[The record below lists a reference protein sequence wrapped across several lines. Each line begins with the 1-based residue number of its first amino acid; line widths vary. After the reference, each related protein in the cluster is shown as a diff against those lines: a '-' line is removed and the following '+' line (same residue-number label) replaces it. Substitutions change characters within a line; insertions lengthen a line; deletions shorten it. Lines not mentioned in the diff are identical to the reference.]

1 MLAELQ
7 ETLDKAIDYHE
18 TVLEVKGYLEF
29 NEVTEQAHILYL
41 LLMGL
46 VWKST
51 ARHEKLLDEDAEIY
65 LGIEPG
71 TLQGV
76 SDLPPVPEMSKVPL
90 RQYLDYLT
98 DTYFKK

>member
-1 MLAELQ
+1 MIAELR

-18 TVLEVKGYLEF
+18 TVLEVKSYLEY
-29 NEVTEQAHILYL
+29 NEVTEQAHILYF

-51 ARHEKLLDEDAEIY
+51 ERHEKLLDEDAEVY

-71 TLQGV
+71 TLSGV
-76 SDLPPVPEMSKVPL
+76 SDLPAIPEMSRVPL
-90 RQYLDYLT
+90 TAYLDYLN